1 MSSTPILKIR
11 GLYKSFDKLKVLQ
24 GIDLYVDNKE
34 VVSIIGPSGSGKST
48 LLRCIC
54 QLELIDSGEIYINN
68 LSIYNQRSK
77 NSSRSTQ
84 VGIVFQQFNLFP
96 HYTALE
102 NIYKPLITAGKMDK
116 KIAKSIGR
124 KLLKKVSL
132 EDKEANYPFQLSGGQ
147 MQRVAIARALAM
159 NPNIMLFDEP
169 TSALDPE
176 LSNDVFCTIK
186 DLAGDGMTMII
197 VTHEMNFAREVSD
210 RIVFMDEGAIVEQG
224 PPEKIFNKPEKER
237 TASFLKRVS
246 QF

>member
-186 DLAGDGMTMII
+186 DLAGDGMTMVI